1 MSLRLGINGWRIH
14 GQRTGVGRY
23 LLNVVRHWTREAVG
37 DRFAEVTIY
46 TARPLDRAE
55 VPLPDNVRE
64 VVLRSDRPMLVW
76 ENLLLGPAATDDV
89 LFCPSY
95 SRPLRARGRTVVATA
110 DAVSVLHPELFPPA
124 VRVFYN
130 PLYGWSA
137 RHATRVVAA
146 TEASRQDIGRGWGV
160 PLEKIRA
167 VPLAPAEVF
176 RPIDDR
182 ATVAQA
188 RARHVGADAPFF
200 LFVGKLSGRRSLP
213 PLLEAFAQLKRAGSP
228 HKLLLV
234 GLNPRQVDLARLTSG
249 LGVQEDVKHAGYVTD
264 AELAALYNAAEAF
277 VMPSVY
283 ETVSLPVMEA
293 QASGTPVICIDTPGM
308 REVTG
313 AAALLVPRLEKQPLA
328 EAMATLAG
336 DPERRRRLAADGL
349 VNARRYSW
357 RRCAAETLEILHEA
371 ARC

>member
-23 LLNVVRHWTREAVG
+23 LLNVVRHWTAEAVAG
-37 DRFAEVTIY
+37 RFGEVTIY

-55 VPLPDNVRE
+55 TPLPENIRE

-76 ENLLLGPAATDDV
+76 ENLRLAPAADDDV

-146 TEASRQDIGRGWGV
+146 TEASRQDIVRGWGV
-160 PLEKIRA
+160 PPERIRA

-176 RPIDDR
+176 RPLDDP
-182 ATVAQA
+182 AAVAQA
-188 RARHVGADAPFF
+188 RDRHVGGGEPFL

-213 PLLEAFAQLKRAGSP
+213 PLLEAFAELKRAGAP

-234 GLNPRQVDLARLTSG
+234 GLNPRQIDVARLTAELG
-249 LGVQEDVKHAGYVTD
+249 LAADVKHAGYVTD
-264 AELAALYNAAEAF
+264 GELAALYNGAEAF

-293 QASGTPVICIDTPGM
+293 QASGTPVVCIDTPGM
-308 REVTG
+308 RELTGG
-313 AAALLVPRLEKQPLA
+313 AAVLVPRLERKPLF
-328 EAMATLAG
+328 EALAA
-336 DPERRRRLAADGL
+336 LAADPGRRREL
-349 VNARRYSW
+349 SEAGRANASRYSW
-357 RRCAAETLEILHEA
+357 QRCARETLDVLHEA
-371 ARC
+371 ALA

>member
-37 DRFAEVTIY
+37 DRFGEVTLY
-46 TARPLDRAE
+46 TARPIDRAE
-55 VPLPDNVRE
+55 TPLPENVRE

-76 ENLLLGPAATDDV
+76 ENVRLAPAATDDV

-124 VRVFYN
+124 VRWFYN

-146 TEASRQDIGRGWGV
+146 TEASRQDIARGWAV

-167 VPLAPAEVF
+167 VPLAPADVF
-176 RPIDDR
+176 RAPADPSR
-182 ATVAQA
+182 TARA
-188 RARHVGADAPFF
+188 RARHIGGEDPFY

-213 PLLEAFAQLKRAGSP
+213 PLLEAFAGMKRAGSP

-234 GLNPRQVDLARLTSG
+234 GLNPRQIDVARLTAELA
-249 LGVQEDVKHAGYVTD
+249 LGDHVRHAGYVTD
-264 AELAALYNAAEAF
+264 EELLALYHGAEAF

-293 QASGTPVICIDTPGM
+293 QAAGTPVICIDTPGM
-308 REVTG
+308 RELTGG
-313 AAALLVPRLEKQPLA
+313 AAVLVKHLEKQPLF
-328 EAMATLAG
+328 EAMATLAA
-336 DPERRRRLAADGL
+336 DPDRRRRLSAEGRANAA
-349 VNARRYSW
+349 RYSW
-357 RRCAAETLEILHEA
+357 QRCAAETLEVLHEA
-371 ARC
+371 ARS

>member
-1 MSLRLGINGWRIH
+1 VSLRLGINGWRIH

-23 LLNVVRHWTREAVG
+23 LLNVVRQWTREAVG

-46 TARPLDRAE
+46 TARPIDRAE
-55 VPLPDNVRE
+55 VPLPENVRE

-76 ENLLLGPAATDDV
+76 ENLNLAPAADDDV

-110 DAVSVLHPELFPPA
+110 DAVSVLHPELFPAA

-137 RHATRVVAA
+137 RNATRVVAA
-146 TEASRQDIGRGWGV
+146 TEASRQDIVRGWRV
-160 PLEKIRA
+160 PQEKIRA
-167 VPLAPAEVF
+167 VPLAPADVF
-176 RPIDDR
+176 RPLDDR
-182 ATVAQA
+182 AALDQV
-188 RARHVGADAPFF
+188 RARHVGGDEPFF

-213 PLLEAFAQLKRAGSP
+213 PLLEAFAELKRAGSR
-228 HKLLLV
+228 HRLLLV
-234 GLNPRQVDLARLTSG
+234 GPNPRQLDVGRLTAG
-249 LGVQEDVKHAGYVTD
+249 LGVETAVKHAGYVTD
-264 AELAALYNAAEAF
+264 SELAALYNAADAF

-313 AAALLVPRLEKQPLA
+313 GAALLVPRLEKQPLL
-328 EAMATLAG
+328 EAMAALAAA
-336 DPERRRRLAADGL
+336 PQRRRQLSADGL

-357 RRCAAETLEILHEA
+357 RRCASETLEVLHEA
-371 ARC
+371 ARA

>member
-23 LLNVVRHWTREAVG
+23 LLNVVRNWTRETVG
-37 DRFAEVTIY
+37 DRFSEVTLY
-46 TARPLDRAE
+46 TARPLDRRE
-55 VPLPDNVRE
+55 TPLPDNVRE
-64 VVLRSDRPMLVW
+64 VVLPSEQPMLVW
-76 ENLLLGPAATDDV
+76 ENLRLAPAASDDV

-95 SRPLRARGRTVVATA
+95 SRPLRARARTVVATA

-124 VRVFYN
+124 VRFFYN

-137 RHATRVVAA
+137 RHAARVVAA
-146 TEASRQDIGRGWGV
+146 TEASRQDIGRGWRV
-160 PLEKIRA
+160 PLDRIRA

-176 RPIDDR
+176 RPLGDR
-182 ATVAQA
+182 SALPEV
-188 RARHVGADAPFF
+188 RARHVGGDHPFF

-213 PLLEAFAQLKRAGSP
+213 PLLEAFAELKRTRSP
-228 HKLLLV
+228 HRLVLV
-234 GLNPRQVDLARLTSG
+234 GPNPRQLDLGRMTTD
-249 LGVQEDVKHAGYVTD
+249 LGIADDVRHAGYVTD
-264 AELAALYNAAEAF
+264 AELAMLYNAAEAF

-313 AAALLVPRLEKQPLA
+313 GAALLVPRLAKQPLV
-328 EAMATLAG
+328 EAMATLAA

-357 RRCAAETLEILHEA
+357 RRCAEETLEVLHEA
-371 ARC
+371 ARG

>member
-46 TARPLDRAE
+46 TARPIDRAE
-55 VPLPDNVRE
+55 APLPDNVRE
-64 VVLRSDRPMLVW
+64 VVLRSDHPMLVW
-76 ENLLLGPAATDDV
+76 ENLRLGPAATDDV

-124 VRVFYN
+124 VRLFYN

-137 RHATRVVAA
+137 RQATRVVAA
-146 TEASRQDIGRGWGV
+146 TEASRQDIARGWAV
-160 PLEKIRA
+160 PLEKIYA

-176 RPIDDR
+176 RPLDDP
-182 ATVAQA
+182 AAIADA
-188 RARHVGADAPFF
+188 RARFLGGDEPFF

-213 PLLEAFAQLKRAGSP
+213 PLLEAFAELKRTRSP

-234 GLNPRQVDLARLTSG
+234 GLNPRQIDIRRLTVDLD
-249 LGVQEDVKHAGYVTD
+249 VEDRVKHAGYVTD

-313 AAALLVPRLEKQPLA
+313 GAALLVPLLAKEPLLA
-328 EAMATLAG
+328 AMAALAS
-336 DPERRRRLAADGL
+336 DPERRRRLGAEGL
-349 VNARRYSW
+349 VNSRRYSW
-357 RRCAAETLEILHEA
+357 QRCAAETLEVLHDA
-371 ARC
+371 ARS

>member
-1 MSLRLGINGWRIH
+1 VRPRLGINGWRIH

-23 LLNVVRHWTREAVG
+23 LLNVVRHWTREAVA
-37 DRFAEVTIY
+37 DRFSKVTIY

-55 VPLPDNVRE
+55 VPLPENVCE
-64 VVLRSDRPMLVW
+64 VVLRSDHPMLVW
-76 ENLLLGPAATDDV
+76 ENLRLAGAATDDV

-95 SRPLRARGRTVVATA
+95 SRPLRARARTVVATA

-124 VRVFYN
+124 VRLFYN

-160 PLEKIRA
+160 PLDKIRA
-167 VPLAPAEVF
+167 VPLAPAEEF
-176 RPIDDR
+176 RPMDDR
-182 ATVAQA
+182 AAMAQA
-188 RARHVGADAPFF
+188 RARHVGGDAPFF

-213 PLLEAFAQLKRAGSP
+213 PLLEAFALLKRAGSP

-234 GLNPRQVDLARLTSG
+234 GLNPRQLDLARLAAD
-249 LGVQEDVKHAGYVTD
+249 LGVQADVKHAGYVTD

-313 AAALLVPRLEKQPLA
+313 GAALLVPRLDKQPLL
-328 EAMATLAG
+328 EAMAILAA
-336 DPERRRRLAADGL
+336 DPQRRRQLSADGL

-357 RRCAAETLEILHEA
+357 RRCSAETLDILHEA

>member
-46 TARPLDRAE
+46 TARPIDRAE

-76 ENLLLGPAATDDV
+76 ENLRLGPAATDDV

-124 VRVFYN
+124 VRLFYN

-146 TEASRQDIGRGWGV
+146 TEASRQDIARGWGV
-160 PLEKIRA
+160 PLDKIRA

-176 RPIDDR
+176 RPLDDP
-182 ATVAQA
+182 AAVAQA
-188 RARHVGADAPFF
+188 RARHVGGGAPFF

-213 PLLEAFAQLKRAGSP
+213 PLLEAFAELKRAGSP

-234 GLNPRQVDLARLTSG
+234 GLNPRQIDVARLTTE
-249 LGVQEDVKHAGYVTD
+249 LDVADHVKHAGYVTD
-264 AELAALYNAAEAF
+264 EELVALYNAAEAF

-293 QASGTPVICIDTPGM
+293 QAAGTPVVCIDTPGM
-308 REVTG
+308 RELTGG
-313 AAALLVPRLEKQPLA
+313 AAVLVPRLAKQPLF
-328 EAMATLAG
+328 EAMAGLAA
-336 DPERRRRLAADGL
+336 DPGRRRRLSAEGRA
-349 VNARRYSW
+349 NAGRYSW
-357 RRCAAETLEILHEA
+357 PRCAAETLEVLHEA

>member
-23 LLNVVRHWTREAVG
+23 LLNVVRHWTRDAVG
-37 DRFAEVTIY
+37 DRFSDVTLY
-46 TARPLDRAE
+46 TARPIDRRE

-64 VVLRSDRPMLVW
+64 VVLRSDHPMLVW
-76 ENLLLGPAATDDV
+76 ENLRLAPAASDDV

-146 TEASRQDIGRGWGV
+146 TEASRQDIARGWHV
-160 PLEKIRA
+160 PLQKIRA
-167 VPLAPAEVF
+167 VPLAPAEMF
-176 RPIDDR
+176 RPLHDP
-182 ATVAQA
+182 AAVAQA
-188 RARHVGADAPFF
+188 RGRHLGGDDPFF

-213 PLLEAFAQLKRAGSP
+213 PLLEAFAELKRTRSP

-234 GLNPRQVDLARLTSG
+234 GLNPRQIDLARLTAE
-249 LGVQEDVKHAGYVTD
+249 LGVADQVKHAGYVTD
-264 AELAALYNAAEAF
+264 GELAALYNAAEAF

-293 QASGTPVICIDTPGM
+293 QAAGTPVICIDTPGM

-313 AAALLVPRLEKQPLA
+313 GAALFVPRLAKEPLVA
-328 EAMATLAG
+328 AMAALAS
-336 DPERRRRLAADGL
+336 DPERRRRLAAEGL

-357 RRCAAETLEILHEA
+357 QRCAAETLEVLHEA
-371 ARC
+371 AGG

>member
-23 LLNVVRHWTREAVG
+23 LLNVVRHWTREAVR

-46 TARPLDRAE
+46 TARPLDRGEA
-55 VPLPDNVRE
+55 PLPDNVRE
-64 VVLRSDRPMLVW
+64 VVLRSDHPMLVW
-76 ENLLLGPAATDDV
+76 ENLRLGPAAGDDV

-124 VRVFYN
+124 VRLFYN

-146 TEASRQDIGRGWGV
+146 TEASRQDIARGWGV

-176 RPIDDR
+176 RPSDDR
-182 ATVAQA
+182 AAAAQA
-188 RARHVGADAPFF
+188 RARHVGGDEPFF

-213 PLLEAFAQLKRAGSP
+213 PLLEAFAELRRAGSR

-234 GLNPRQVDLARLTSG
+234 GLNPRQLDLGRITSE
-249 LGVQEDVKHAGYVTD
+249 LGVADHVKHAGYVSD

-313 AAALLVPRLEKQPLA
+313 AAALLVPRLAKQPLV
-328 EAMATLAG
+328 EAMATLAA

-349 VNARRYSW
+349 VNSRRYSW
-357 RRCAAETLEILHEA
+357 RRCAAETLETLHEA
-371 ARC
+371 ARS

>member
-1 MSLRLGINGWRIH
+1 
-14 GQRTGVGRY
+14 
-23 LLNVVRHWTREAVG
+23 
-37 DRFAEVTIY
+37 
-46 TARPLDRAE
+46 
-55 VPLPDNVRE
+55 
-64 VVLRSDRPMLVW
+64 
-76 ENLLLGPAATDDV
+76 
-89 LFCPSY
+89 
-95 SRPLRARGRTVVATA
+95 
-110 DAVSVLHPELFPPA
+110 VLHPDLFPPA
-124 VRVFYN
+124 VRYFYN

-146 TEASRQDIGRGWGV
+146 TEASRQDIARGWGV

-176 RPIDDR
+176 RPLDDP
-182 ATVAQA
+182 AAIAQV
-188 RARHVGADAPFF
+188 RARYLGGEEPFF

-213 PLLEAFAQLKRAGSP
+213 PLLEAFAELKRTRLR

-234 GLNPRQVDLARLTSG
+234 GLNPRQIDIQRLTME
-249 LGVQEDVKHAGYVTD
+249 LDVADRVKHAGYVTD
-264 AELAALYNAAEAF
+264 ADLAALYNAAEAF

-313 AAALLVPRLEKQPLA
+313 GAALLVPRLAKQPLVA
-328 EAMATLAG
+328 AMGALAS
-336 DPERRRRLAADGL
+336 DPERRRRLAAEGL

-357 RRCAAETLEILHEA
+357 RRCAAETLEVLDEA
-371 ARC
+371 ARG